1 MAKKK
6 MTLEEAIVKDFPYEV
21 PKNWVWSKLGVI
33 TDIKTGRKDA
43 NHGTEDGKYP
53 FYTCASE
60 PIKSPTY
67 SFDGEYVILPGN
79 GANVGMALYHKG
91 KFEAYQRTYV
101 LNSAMINTKYVLY
114 NLQFRWKD
122 YNENKQYGSATNY
135 IKLGNITEY
144 EIAIPPLKEQQR
156 IVDKIESL
164 FEKLDKAKELI
175 EEVRD
180 DFEKR
185 KSAILE
191 KAFRG
196 ELTKEWRKNNSVSIY
211 GVSYLNEI
219 SQMRTEIYKKLLNHS
234 KNNKTK
240 RPPKIHDVNLDCI
253 QHEICDTWIKTKLGN
268 VLYDFRYGTSS
279 KSDYSFDGMPVIR
292 IPNLSN
298 GYINHEDMKYLKE
311 NDIDMNNKVKS
322 GDLVII
328 RSNGSASLVGKTSL
342 ITESE
347 DDFAFA
353 SYLIRMRPCKVDSK
367 YLYYVLNSIS
377 VKEQFY
383 SKSKSTSG
391 INNINTEELGNSIIS
406 LPPLEEQKEI
416 VRILDKLLEEE
427 SKIEELTQLEEQIE
441 LIKKS
446 ILAKAFRGQLGTNSE
461 DDESALE
468 LLKEILKNE

>member
-175 EEVRD
+175 EEARD

-196 ELTKEWRKNNSVSIY
+196 ELTKAWRSNNLVDYNS
-211 GVSYLNEI
+211 
-219 SQMRTEIYKKLLNHS
+219 TW
-234 KNNKTK
+234 TK
-240 RPPKIHDVNLDCI
+240 HV
-253 QHEICDTWIKTKLGN
+253 
-268 VLYDFRYGTSS
+268 F
-279 KSDYSFDGMPVIR
+279 
-292 IPNLSN
+292 SN
-298 GYINHEDMKYLKE
+298 IA
-311 NDIDMNNKVKS
+311 KVKS
-322 GDLVII
+322 NLVQPQDFLKYPHIAPDNIEKKTGKLLAYRTIEEDNVKSAKHRFYPGQIIYSKIRPYLSKVVIVDFEGLCSADMYPIETDLD
-328 RSNGSASLVGKTSL
+328 T
-342 ITESE
+342 
-347 DDFAFA
+347 
-353 SYLIRMRPCKVDSK
+353 K
-367 YLYYVLNSIS
+367 YLYYYMLSDTFIDFASNSGSRSVLP
-377 VKEQFY
+377 K
-383 SKSKSTSG
+383 
-391 INNINTEELGNSIIS
+391 INQKELGKINVPVCSIN
-406 LPPLEEQKEI
+406 EQKEI

-427 SKIEELTQLEEQIE
+427 AKIDELTALEEQIE

-461 DDESALE
+461 DDESAIE
-468 LLKEILKNE
+468 LLKEILNN